1 MSDYLAEVTDKRFK
15 HLLGKKVEFKDAKG
29 ERHVGTL
36 EFAGINELL
45 HGQFQVTASRCP
57 IWPVDPKTIKEYKQ

>member
-1 MSDYLAEVTDKRFK
+1 MSDRLAETTDKRFK
-15 HLLGKKVEFKDAKG
+15 HLLGKKVEFKDDKG
-29 ERHVGTL
+29 VRHVGTL

-45 HGQFQVTASRCP
+45 HSQFQVTASRCP